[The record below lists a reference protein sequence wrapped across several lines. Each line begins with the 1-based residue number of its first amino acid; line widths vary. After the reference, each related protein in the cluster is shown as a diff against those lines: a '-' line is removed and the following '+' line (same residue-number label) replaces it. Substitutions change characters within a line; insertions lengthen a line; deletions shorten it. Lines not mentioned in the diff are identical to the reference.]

1 MKKLVYIAIILVLV
15 MSCSHKEQPRQEE
28 YVAPDSV
35 WDYSELPNYDSIN
48 QAMRA
53 YAYECYGDSDT
64 TDLPDSV
71 MRAKDSIDSI
81 IQNEVC
87 Q

>member
-1 MKKLVYIAIILVLV
+1 MKKLVYIAVILVLV
-15 MSCSHKEQPRQEE
+15 MGCTHKEQPRQEE

-53 YAYECYGDSDT
+53 YSYDCYGDSDALDRLVT
-64 TDLPDSV
+64 EGFPDSV
-71 MRAKDSIDSI
+71 KRLKGK
-81 IQNEVC
+81 
-87 Q
+87 